1 MGCTPIPVSG
11 LLHVDVPVRR
21 KREFLSPRGSFLS
34 IGGPGIAGPKLTATG
49 ATSDSLFPTGGRTGL
64 NSGLSAQSSQ
74 RVDRSPSIEI
84 LDAKSDTKRV
94 VAEVLVQ
101 APLGTLWDVLTDY
114 EALPSYVPNLETCEV
129 LGRQKGRIRLRQ
141 VGCSQSL
148 LWRIAAEAELEV
160 DEIKKSPLRRE
171 VRFRSLGGDFERLE
185 GSWILESDVSSS
197 AHMTT
202 FLRYEMSAIPFA
214 GLPSQIVS
222 YVVKAGL
229 PCNIRAIVAVAERR
243 AADKLKAPVV
253 SLEGENEVVGWK
265 SGRDDGA
272 PDGAPDGAEGGV
284 RDNGRGESLPQKGPS
299 LSLRASKYR
308 EAAPITG
315 EIQQQ
320 IRGRGSKIESGRRIR
335 NSPRRSG
342 RVDRGGQVDRPGGR
356 QVIGANV
363 AAAAAAMK
371 GTDYLGTTFVPL
383 PPSAPP
389 TTSPGVPSTPSPQDV
404 STAPSI
410 EYSMESGGWASARP
424 NNGIEVHLRR
434 LDSLDHVHRR
444 AVAAIRVN
452 APASIVWDVITDY
465 NRLHEFVPGLAA
477 SERIQLPRNA
487 PNVKRVR
494 QVAYKNLGYMR
505 LHAESVMDLV
515 ERPYSELQFRQVA
528 GDVQLLQ
535 GKWMISEG
543 LSTDEDYVGPST
555 DLKYAVEITLPA
567 GTPIMSV
574 VEPLLERMFFEELPH
589 NLLAVKTEIERVA
602 DASLPGRPGRAS
614 TGKPRLAD
622 MMRDFSLLQAELEA
636 SGYNAAKKIPTRKEL
651 RADGR
656 SDLDKCISA
665 HGGRAQVAARMGWQ
679 TDGRA
684 RKPRGYWDSLDN
696 LKSEIDEFTA
706 SSDDSQDGVLPLK
719 AAMVNSGRYDLARA
733 IEKWGGM
740 SAVAE
745 QLGYVTSSGSAKGSS
760 GSDGGSL
767 ASGEYMLSSGEFE
780 DLMYVEVDESGFDEK
795 MEEEEMKLLEQDGVQ
810 DAGRFSSAREEIDGW

>member
-1 MGCTPIPVSG
+1 M
-11 LLHVDVPVRR
+11 
-21 KREFLSPRGSFLS
+21 
-34 IGGPGIAGPKLTATG
+34 
-49 ATSDSLFPTGGRTGL
+49 
-64 NSGLSAQSSQ
+64 
-74 RVDRSPSIEI
+74 
-84 LDAKSDTKRV
+84 
-94 VAEVLVQ
+94 Q

-114 EALPSYVPNLETCEV
+114 EALPSYVPNLERCEI
-129 LGRQKGRIRLRQ
+129 LERQKGRVRLRQ

-148 LWRIAAEAELEV
+148 LWRIAAEAELEI

-202 FLRYEMSAIPFA
+202 FLRYEMIATPFA

-229 PCNIRAIVAVAERR
+229 PSNIRAIVGVAEQR

-253 SLEGENEVVGWK
+253 SLESENEALGWK
-265 SGRDDGA
+265 SGRDDWARDAGDSA
-272 PDGAPDGAEGGV
+272 RDDGRRSYSEYGQDGVGV
-284 RDNGRGESLPQKGPS
+284 GESLPQKGPS

-320 IRGRGSKIESGRRIR
+320 IRGGGAEFGGGGQIRNGPGPSGRG
-335 NSPRRSG
+335 G
-342 RVDRGGQVDRPGGR
+342 RVNRPGRLPVNG
-356 QVIGANV
+356 NN
-363 AAAAAAMK
+363 AASAMT

-389 TTSPGVPSTPSPQDV
+389 TTSPGVSDAPSAQGFL
-404 STAPSI
+404 TAPSMD
-410 EYSMESGGWASARP
+410 YSMDSSAWTSSRP
-424 NNGIEVHLRR
+424 KNGIEVHLRR
-434 LDSLDHVHRR
+434 LDGLEYVHRR

-555 DLKYAVEITLPA
+555 DLKYAVEVILPA

-574 VEPLLERMFFEELPH
+574 LEPLLERMFFEELPH
-589 NLLAVKTEIERVA
+589 NLLAVKAEIERVA

-636 SGYNAAKKIPTRKEL
+636 SGYGAAKKIPTRKEL

-679 TDGRA
+679 TDGRV

-745 QLGYVTSSGSAKGSS
+745 QLGYVTSSGSGGSS
-760 GSDGGSL
+760 GGSGSYGTSL
-767 ASGEYMLSSGEFE
+767 VSSGEYMLSSGEFE

-795 MEEEEMKLLEQDGVQ
+795 KEEEEMKLLERDGVQ